1 MIVSKESAVQQVT
14 NLLHRYKNLHVNAMD
29 EKRISLMGSIT
40 VNMSSLG
47 FTLYKTYRVEV
58 IIPLDSDELPY
69 VLDIGNQI
77 DSGYPHRYADGKLCL
92 ETDTNIRIRFID
104 EFSLEIW
111 MSEYVETYF
120 FSYEFYQRYGEFPF
134 GERGHGWDGI
144 IQTYSDFFHEADGVK
159 AIKIMA
165 SISNG
170 KYRGHALCPC
180 GSGQKLRS
188 CHGLFIMKFYT
199 DNRLKEIVRKDFFL
213 LKEAVQK
220 YNEQQYNTG
229 AAKR

>member
-1 MIVSKESAVQQVT
+1 MIFSKEVAVQQVA
-14 NLLHRYKNLHVNAMD
+14 NLLHRYNGLYVNSMSE
-29 EKRISLMGSIT
+29 EKISLMGSIT

-47 FTLYKTYRVEV
+47 FTLYKTYRVEI

-69 VLDIGNQI
+69 VLDVGNQI
-77 DSGYPHRYADGKLCL
+77 DGSYPHRYVDGKLCL

-104 EFSLEIW
+104 GFSLETW

-144 IQTYSDFFHEADGVK
+144 IQTYSDFFNEADGAK
-159 AIKIMA
+159 TIKIMA

-170 KYRGHALCPC
+170 KYRGHAL
-180 GSGQKLRS
+180 
-188 CHGLFIMKFYT
+188 
-199 DNRLKEIVRKDFFL
+199 
-213 LKEAVQK
+213 
-220 YNEQQYNTG
+220 
-229 AAKR
+229 